1 MVFLMTER
9 LRGYK
14 GLMNM
19 RHIAITAGG
28 LLLAATCMAAA
39 QSRPLVVVEL
49 YTSQGCSSCPPAD
62 GYLAELV
69 ANPDVIAL
77 ALHVDYW
84 DYIGWKD
91 EFANPAFTD
100 RQKEYARAIGSRTIY
115 TPQMI
120 VNGVDRVE
128 GNNPEAVDSM
138 VKMHLM
144 EPSGVSLRLERNGDQ
159 LAIRA
164 SGGNGAEPMIVN
176 VVRYMPN
183 QTVTIERGENAG
195 RTLTYH
201 NIVTGFESVG
211 EWDGV
216 EPLEMETT
224 VSGSEPIAV
233 FLQAEGPGQVL
244 AAARL
249 D

>member
-1 MVFLMTER
+1 
-9 LRGYK
+9 
-14 GLMNM
+14 MNM

>member
-1 MVFLMTER
+1 
-9 LRGYK
+9 
-14 GLMNM
+14 MNM

-224 VSGSEPIAV
+224 VTGTAPIAV